1 VVVTGV
7 AEVTVDK
14 NTLLVRENEAVHL
27 PLGCIHRM
35 ANPGDTPMELVE
47 VQIGSYTGEDD
58 IIRIEDVYG
67 RG

>member
-1 VVVTGV
+1 V
-7 AEVTVDK
+7 
-14 NTLLVRENEAVHL
+14 LVRENESVHL

-35 ANPGDTPMELVE
+35 VNPGQTPMELIE

-58 IIRIEDVYG
+58 IVRIEDVYG